1 MQYLTTTTC
10 ITPGSRENTSASSN
24 CCFLGRNK
32 QWYQSN
38 TQQETPHQYENPSYP
53 WQYVN
58 TDLCTMKGN
67 KYLLVA
73 NLYSQSAFIWCLHFT
88 TSTTLIKQ
96 MKLLFEEQGIPE
108 VVYSDNGLQYTNK
121 EFASFQVN
129 FNFKYTTSSPH
140 YLQSNGFTERMIGI
154 CKKLLLKA

>member
-1 MQYLTTTTC
+1 
-10 ITPGSRENTSASSN
+10 
-24 CCFLGRNK
+24 
-32 QWYQSN
+32 
-38 TQQETPHQYENPSYP
+38 
-53 WQYVN
+53 
-58 TDLCTMKGN
+58 MKGN